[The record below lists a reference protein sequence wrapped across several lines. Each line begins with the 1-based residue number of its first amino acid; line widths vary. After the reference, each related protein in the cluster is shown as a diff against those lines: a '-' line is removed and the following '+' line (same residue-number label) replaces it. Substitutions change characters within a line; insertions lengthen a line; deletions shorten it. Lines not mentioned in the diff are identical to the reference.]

1 MVLLVACSLAR
12 AFPAATWVEEDDYK
26 WRPLDIATDGRP
38 GFTMLDPSDTSIRF
52 KNRLDAEKSLQNQVY
67 LNGSGVAL
75 GDVDGD
81 GQCDI
86 YLCGFDSPNHLYLN
100 RGDWKFE
107 EAARAY
113 GVDCDGKDSTGAVF
127 ADLDGD
133 GDPDLIVN
141 TVHSGTLIFRNGG
154 EGGRFGFVEV

>member
-12 AFPAATWVEEDDYK
+12 AFPAATWIEEDDYK

-75 GDVDGD
+75 GDIDGD
-81 GQCDI
+81 GQ
-86 YLCGFDSPNHLYLN
+86 
-100 RGDWKFE
+100 
-107 EAARAY
+107 
-113 GVDCDGKDSTGAVF
+113 
-127 ADLDGD
+127 
-133 GDPDLIVN
+133 
-141 TVHSGTLIFRNGG
+141 
-154 EGGRFGFVEV
+154 